1 MLTINTIKLNGNVE
15 RDASEASGRKKC
27 GGSLVR
33 ASNADYKP
41 ADLLEIDA
49 I

>member
-1 MLTINTIKLNGNVE
+1 MTQAKRAE
-15 RDASEASGRKKC
+15 EKKC

-41 ADLLEIDA
+41 ADLLEN
-49 I
+49 